1 VRQFGAGAE
10 DVYEEP
16 ADPRARLD
24 PFWELQ
30 GPHLRGQL
38 IDCGEDD
45 SGGARRD
52 AARDRP
58 LGVRAS
64 LL

>member
-1 VRQFGAGAE
+1 VQQFGAGAE

-30 GPHLRGQL
+30 DPHLRGQL
-38 IDCGEDD
+38 IDCGEDA
-45 SGGARRD
+45 SGGVVGD
-52 AARDRP
+52 AAGDRP